1 MLRFGKE
8 STELIRKEV
17 ENLTPS
23 NTKKSKATVWTQFL
37 EFCKEKLYRIE
48 EEKSVAELAA
58 ILEDWGF
65 NMKRRNLEDY
75 KESVVKV
82 RTLLLFIW
90 GHF

>member
-1 MLRFGKE
+1 MLRFGE
-8 STELIRKEV
+8 ETTELIRKEV

-23 NTKKSKATVWTQFL
+23 NTKKSKATVWNQFL

-48 EEKSVAELAA
+48 EEKSVAELVA

-65 NMKRRNLEDY
+65 NMKRQNLEDY

-82 RTLLLFIW
+82 RTFLLFI
-90 GHF
+90 